1 LLLTFKQLIS
11 KPIRQ
16 IRSLFYNLFKMTQ
29 NRLFKLLVFLF
40 IFLIYTPLTVNA
52 QNEKKFQESW
62 KSIEKV
68 NQSPD
73 WFKDSK
79 FGIYAHWGPVS
90 SAFEGAD
97 PDTWYAG
104 WHGMKM
110 YEDGKTVKTENGKPS
125 NNYIHHRNKYGN
137 PKKYG
142 YKHII
147 EQFEPTN
154 FDAKK
159 WADLIAKSGAKFAGP
174 VAMHHDNFAMWDSKV
189 TRWNSMNYGGIDP
202 SAALKKEIEAK
213 GMKFMGSFHHA
224 FTWKYFAP
232 AHAHGGIDPKD
243 YDLYTNPHSLESDTP
258 DEQFYKDWWA
268 KLKEFIDVYQPDL
281 IWFDWWLENM
291 TEESRLKFLA
301 YYYNKGLEWN
311 KDVAVCYKEATFTE
325 ATAIKDYE
333 RGRPNQPKENL
344 WLTDTSPGAW
354 FYRPGAQ
361 FKTPNELIDIL
372 VDIVSKNGL
381 MLLNVPPNP
390 DGSIPKVMEDLL
402 IDMGAWL
409 RVNGDAIY
417 ATRPWTIFGEGPTR
431 LPEGGHKVEE
441 KIKIEY
447 KNTDIRF
454 TKKSDKEFFAIV
466 MDRPENEIVIKS
478 LSTQLGVLN
487 SKILKIEL
495 LGSKEKIKWVRN
507 EKGLVI
513 QSPKNFSTEYAHA
526 FKIILE
532 GYTENNIG
540 GNVEDHVD

>member
-1 LLLTFKQLIS
+1 MRTIKLSSFLLFT
-11 KPIRQ
+11 
-16 IRSLFYNLFKMTQ
+16 
-29 NRLFKLLVFLF
+29 LVFY
-40 IFLIYTPLTVNA
+40 IVNNINS
-52 QNEKKFQESW
+52 QSKETYKEDW
-62 KSIEKV
+62 KSIENV
-68 NQSPD
+68 NPAPS
-73 WFKDSK
+73 WFKDAK
-79 FGIYAHWGPVS
+79 LGIYAHWGPVS
-90 SAFEGAD
+90 SAFEGSD

-110 YEDGKTVKTENGKPS
+110 YEDDKKVKTKNGKPS
-125 NNYIHHRNKYGN
+125 NNYIHHKKKYGN

-142 YKHII
+142 YNHII
-147 EQFEPTN
+147 EQFDGSGFN
-154 FDAKK
+154 AKE
-159 WADLIAKSGAKFAGP
+159 WANLFAKSGAKFAGP
-174 VAMHHDNFAMWDSKV
+174 VAMHHDNFAMWDSKT
-189 TRWNSMNYGGIDP
+189 TRWNSMNYGGVDP

-213 GMKFMGSFHHA
+213 GMKFMASFHHA

-243 YDLYTNPHSLESDTP
+243 YDLYTNPHSLDSDTP
-258 DEQFYKDWWA
+258 DKQFYKDWWG
-268 KLKEFIDVYQPDL
+268 KLKEYIDVYQPDL

-311 KDVAVCYKEATFTE
+311 KEVAVCYKESTFTE
-325 ATAIKDYE
+325 MTAIKDYE
-333 RGRPNQPKENL
+333 RGRPNQPKVNP

-354 FYRPGAQ
+354 FYRPGAK
-361 FKTPNELIDIL
+361 FKTPNELVDVL

-409 RVNGDAIY
+409 HVNGEAIY
-417 ATRPWTIFGEGPTR
+417 STRPWTIFGEGPTR

-441 KIKIEY
+441 KVKIEY
-447 KNTDIRF
+447 TDTDIRF
-454 TKKSDKEFFAIV
+454 TKKSDNEFFAIV
-466 MDRPENEIVIKS
+466 MDTPANEIVIKS
-478 LSTQLGVLN
+478 LSTRIGVLN

-495 LGSKEKIKWVRN
+495 LGSKDEIKWERN

-513 QSPKNFSTEYAHA
+513 QVPKTFPTEYAHA
-526 FKIILE
+526 FRIVLE

-540 GNVEDHVD
+540 GGVDAHVD

>member
-1 LLLTFKQLIS
+1 
-11 KPIRQ
+11 
-16 IRSLFYNLFKMTQ
+16 M
-29 NRLFKLLVFLF
+29 
-40 IFLIYTPLTVNA
+40 
-52 QNEKKFQESW
+52 EKS
-62 KSIEKV
+62 
-68 NQSPD
+68 
-73 WFKDSK
+73 
-79 FGIYAHWGPVS
+79 
-90 SAFEGAD
+90 
-97 PDTWYAG
+97 
-104 WHGMKM
+104 
-110 YEDGKTVKTENGKPS
+110 KTE
-125 NNYIHHRNKYGN
+125 
-137 PKKYG
+137 
-142 YKHII
+142 
-147 EQFEPTN
+147 
-154 FDAKK
+154 
-159 WADLIAKSGAKFAGP
+159 
-174 VAMHHDNFAMWDSKV
+174 V
-189 TRWNSMNYGGIDP
+189 
-202 SAALKKEIEAK
+202 
-213 GMKFMGSFHHA
+213 
-224 FTWKYFAP
+224 
-232 AHAHGGIDPKD
+232 
-243 YDLYTNPHSLESDTP
+243 
-258 DEQFYKDWWA
+258 
-268 KLKEFIDVYQPDL
+268 
-281 IWFDWWLENM
+281 
-291 TEESRLKFLA
+291 
-301 YYYNKGLEWN
+301 
-311 KDVAVCYKEATFTE
+311 
-325 ATAIKDYE
+325 TAIKDYE

-454 TKKSDKEFFAIV
+454 TNKSDKEFFAIV